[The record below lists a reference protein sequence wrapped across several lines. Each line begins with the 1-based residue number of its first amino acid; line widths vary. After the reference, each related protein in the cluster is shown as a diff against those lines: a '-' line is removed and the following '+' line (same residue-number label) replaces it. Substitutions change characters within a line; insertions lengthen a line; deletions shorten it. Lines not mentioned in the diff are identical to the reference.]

1 MPYLNETGV
10 DALWKKV
17 KGIAGNKLTAASAD
31 TSYTVGLQD
40 KDGNSLSTATIAAA
54 STTAAGVMTKADK
67 SKLNGI
73 ATGATKVT
81 VDSSPDNTSNNPLS
95 NKAIQ
100 AQYDDLKDQ
109 IQDAAS
115 TKQNKLTAGDNIV
128 ISDKNVISATNTEY
142 ELPVATTST
151 LGGIKVGSSL
161 AISTDGILDVTSEEK
176 AVYIECDATSASFSS
191 DHPSFSFCQK
201 DQVGETTWF
210 RLFFDE
216 AHFGLEWNTNIAGV
230 YQGYLKLLSSGFLD
244 KWYAGNPDL
253 SDVSQRIAT
262 TKFVADSI
270 AAAQTGAA
278 MFQGTAADAA
288 TILDSTYKQ
297 GYYWV
302 ASGAFTLGTETLE
315 AGDMIF
321 ATKDKRTTS
330 DTSDFSVV
338 QANITAISTSY
349 IDALN

>member
-17 KGIAGNKLTAASAD
+17 KGIAGNKLTATSAD

-73 ATGATKVT
+73 AAGATKVT
-81 VDSSPDNTSNNPLS
+81 VDSTPSDTSNNPLS
-95 NKAIQ
+95 NKSIQ
-100 AQYDDLKDQ
+100 AQYADLKNQ

-115 TKQNKLTAGDNIV
+115 TKQDKLTAGDNII

-142 ELPVATTST
+142 DLPVASNTT
-151 LGGIKVGSSL
+151 LGGIKVGANLSMSNNNFLSVSEVMDAVTCSYAMDAGIPSWTAGNSLGLSSL
-161 AISTDGILDVTSEEK
+161 LVQDHSNPVEIVKLIFQNQAFLLLHNEK
-176 AVYIECDATSASFSS
+176 DVYIGLRDNGYIGRMSA
-191 DHPSFSFCQK
+191 DTP
-201 DQVGETTWF
+201 
-210 RLFFDE
+210 
-216 AHFGLEWNTNIAGV
+216 AA
-230 YQGYLKLLSSGFLD
+230 
-244 KWYAGNPDL
+244 

-262 TKFVADSI
+262 TQFVAQAI
-270 AAAQTGAA
+270 AAAQVGAA
-278 MFQGTAADAA
+278 LFQGTAADAA

-321 ATKDKRTTS
+321 ATKDKGTTS

-338 QANITAISTSY
+338 QANITAIPTSY

>member
-17 KGIAGNKLTAASAD
+17 KGIAGNKLTATSAD

-67 SKLNGI
+67 SKLDGI
-73 ATGATKVT
+73 AAGATKVT
-81 VDSSPDNTSNNPLS
+81 VDSSPSDTSNNPLS

-100 AQYDDLKDQ
+100 AQYDDLKLQ

-115 TKQNKLTAGDNIV
+115 TKQDKLTAGDNIV

-142 ELPVATTST
+142 DLPAASATT
-151 LGGIKVGSSL
+151 LGGIKVGSNLSMSNGDYLNVSEVMDAVSCTYAMDSGLPSTWSDGYELILNSL
-161 AISTDGILDVTSEEK
+161 LVQDHFNPIKIVDLVFGGHVFELCHNDEK
-176 AVYIECDATSASFSS
+176 VYIGLKEGGWLGTMCAKTQSVDDAT
-191 DHPSFSFCQK
+191 QK
-201 DQVGETTWF
+201 
-210 RLFFDE
+210 
-216 AHFGLEWNTNIAGV
+216 
-230 YQGYLKLLSSGFLD
+230 
-244 KWYAGNPDL
+244 
-253 SDVSQRIAT
+253 IAT
-262 TKFVADSI
+262 TEFVSKAISS
-270 AAAQTGAA
+270 AQAGAA
-278 MFQGTAADAA
+278 MFQGTAADVA

-302 ASGAFTLGTETLE
+302 ASDAFTLGTETLE

-321 ATKDKRTTS
+321 ATKDKGTTS

-338 QANITAISTSY
+338 QANITVIPTSY

>member
-1 MPYLNETGV
+1 MPYLNEAGV
-10 DALWKKV
+10 DALWKKT
-17 KGIAGNKLTAASAD
+17 KGIAGNKLTATSAD

-81 VDSSPDNTSNNPLS
+81 VDSSPDDTSSNPLS

-100 AQYDDLKDQ
+100 AQYADLKNQ

-115 TKQNKLTAGDNIV
+115 TKQDKLTAGDNIT
-128 ISDKNVISATNTEY
+128 ISDENVISATNTEY
-142 ELPVATTST
+142 ELPVASNTT
-151 LGGIKVGSSL
+151 LGGIKVGSNLHMSNNNFL
-161 AISTDGILDVTSEEK
+161 SVSEVMDAVTCTFAMNSGLPTWSSAYELTLSSCLVNDHSNPVEIVDF
-176 AVYIECDATSASFSS
+176 AFGAHVFELYHDERTVYIGLKDGGWLGTMYANTASVGDAT
-191 DHPSFSFCQK
+191 QK
-201 DQVGETTWF
+201 
-210 RLFFDE
+210 
-216 AHFGLEWNTNIAGV
+216 
-230 YQGYLKLLSSGFLD
+230 
-244 KWYAGNPDL
+244 
-253 SDVSQRIAT
+253 IAT
-262 TKFVADSI
+262 TEFVSKAIS
-270 AAAQTGAA
+270 AAQAGAA
-278 MFQGTAADAA
+278 VFQGTAADST

-321 ATKDKRTTS
+321 ATKDKGTSS

-338 QANITAISTSY
+338 QANITAIPTSY